1 MAVQQPETIEVAA
14 VEVRR
19 TPSSLVRVVFGG
31 GGLAGFAVSGV
42 PDEACLLH
50 LPLADGAI
58 DEHGRVRRH
67 RLLAPRRVGL
77 ALALTGYRV
86 CPSGSS
92 RWN

>member
-42 PDEACLLH
+42 PAEACLLH

-58 DEHGRVRRH
+58 DEHGRWYGVIGYWRRDAWAWPW
-67 RLLAPRRVGL
+67 R
-77 ALALTGYRV
+77 
-86 CPSGSS
+86 
-92 RWN
+92 